1 MALVRRGKLEKAL
14 SKTKGEK
21 TGAFVEE
28 GIMLTVCIK
37 FGK

>member
-1 MALVRRGKLEKAL
+1 VGLVRRVKLEKAL
-14 SKTKGEK
+14 RRLRGER